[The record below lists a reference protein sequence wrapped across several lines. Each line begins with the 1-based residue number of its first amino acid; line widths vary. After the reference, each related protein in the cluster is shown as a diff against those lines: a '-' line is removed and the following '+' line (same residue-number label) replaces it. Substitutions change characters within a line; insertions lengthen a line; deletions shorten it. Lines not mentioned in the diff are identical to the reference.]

1 MAHELSTQIALLDNA
16 ASVLAMS
23 VRDRGSES
31 EAAQLQSLER
41 VTSLSEQTLILIQ
54 LAAISLRTIKY

>member
-1 MAHELSTQIALLDNA
+1 
-16 ASVLAMS
+16 MS